1 MKAEHL
7 AVVGGF
13 SGAVGIVVERVTE
26 KAMSANPQSA
36 PSLNLRLVQGGIGVL
51 AVAIGYFTDFDGV
64 SDGIEAFGVGYI
76 VGAAT

>member
-7 AVVGGF
+7 ALVDGA
-13 SGAVGIVVERVTE
+13 SGALGIVIERAAE
-26 KAMSANPQSA
+26 KALSANPQSA

-64 SDGIEAFGVGYI
+64 SDGIQAFGVGYI